1 MTFCGFINLR
11 PGVLHDSGRGDR
23 MNRQPRRQ
31 KPAPAEAGAEDN
43 RPETDDL
50 LWGIH
55 SVLEAMQHHPR
66 RVSEILLQR
75 GRAGAKYQEIIDLA
89 RAHQVRLRFVD
100 VDRLGIPSNSS
111 HQGVVAR
118 QAPLPLLALPE
129 LLAGAHEEAKAKN
142 VLPRLLV
149 LDSLQDPRNLGA
161 ILRSALAAG
170 FTSVLLT
177 RERSAPLSGT
187 VARTSAGAIHQL
199 RIGQVVNLAEA
210 LKEIRDQGF
219 WIFGA
224 VLDPA
229 AVSVY
234 AADLRVPLCL
244 VIGSEGKGIRPLV
257 QKQCDQLIT
266 IPMQGDFD
274 SLNVSVAAAII
285 MFEAVR
291 QQMSPDSSRG

>member
-1 MTFCGFINLR
+1 
-11 PGVLHDSGRGDR
+11 
-23 MNRQPRRQ
+23 MNRQPRKHRE
-31 KPAPAEAGAEDN
+31 APPRGDVTH
-43 RPETDDL
+43 PEEEDL

-55 SVLEAMQHHPR
+55 PVLEAMQHHPR
-66 RVSEILLQR
+66 RLSEILIQR
-75 GRAGAKYQEIIDLA
+75 GKAGTKYQEIIDLA
-89 RAHQVRLRFVD
+89 RVHQVRLRFVEAA
-100 VDRLGIPSNSS
+100 RLGVPGHCP

-118 QAPLPLLALPE
+118 QAAVQLLALPD
-129 LLAGAHEEAKAKN
+129 LLASAQDAAEEKKS
-142 VLPRLLV
+142 LPRLLV

-210 LKEIRDQGF
+210 LKEIRQRGY
-219 WIFGA
+219 WVFGA

-229 AVSVY
+229 AVPLY

-266 IPMQGDFD
+266 IPMEGDFD

-291 QQMSPDSSRG
+291 QQGAPGPGRG

>member
-1 MTFCGFINLR
+1 MK
-11 PGVLHDSGRGDR
+11 
-23 MNRQPRRQ
+23 RQPRTQ
-31 KPAPAEAGAEDN
+31 KQQPPRADDA
-43 RPETDDL
+43 RPEAEDL

-55 SVLEAMQHHPR
+55 PVLEAMQHHPR
-66 RVSEILLQR
+66 RLSEILMQR
-75 GRAGAKYQEIIDLA
+75 GRAGTKYQEIIDLA
-89 RAHQVRLRFVD
+89 RVHSVRLRFVEA
-100 VDRLGIPSNSS
+100 DRLGVPGHCP

-118 QAPLPLLALPE
+118 QAAVRLQTLPD
-129 LLAGAHEEAKAKN
+129 LLAGARDAAEAKSC
-142 VLPRLLV
+142 LPRLLV
-149 LDSLQDPRNLGA
+149 LDSIQDPRNLGA

-187 VARTSAGAIHQL
+187 VARTSAGAINQL
-199 RIGQVVNLAEA
+199 QIGQVVNLAEA
-210 LKEIRDQGF
+210 LKAIREQGY

-229 AVSVY
+229 AASVY

-257 QKQCDQLIT
+257 RKQCDQLIT
-266 IPMQGDFD
+266 IPMQGNFD
-274 SLNVSVAAAII
+274 SLNVSVAAAVI

-291 QQMSPDSSRG
+291 QQEIPHPGRG

>member
-1 MTFCGFINLR
+1 
-11 PGVLHDSGRGDR
+11 
-23 MNRQPRRQ
+23 MNRPPRKQR
-31 KPAPAEAGAEDN
+31 PAPPPRAEDT

-55 SVLEAMQHHPR
+55 AVLEAMQHHPR
-66 RVSEILLQR
+66 RLSEILMQR

-89 RAHQVRLRFVD
+89 RAHQVRLRFVEAG
-100 VDRLGIPSNSS
+100 RLGVPGSFP

-118 QAPLPLLALPE
+118 QAAMPLLPMPD
-129 LLAGAHEEAKAKN
+129 LLTSAHEEAKAKN

-177 RERSAPLSGT
+177 RERSAPISGT

-224 VLDPA
+224 VLDPEA
-229 AVSVY
+229 ISVY

-291 QQMSPDSSRG
+291 QQMSPDAGRE

>member
-1 MTFCGFINLR
+1 
-11 PGVLHDSGRGDR
+11 
-23 MNRQPRRQ
+23 MNRPPRKQRTS
-31 KPAPAEAGAEDN
+31 PAPARGEDT

-55 SVLEAMQHHPR
+55 PVLEAMQHHPR
-66 RVSEILLQR
+66 RLSEILIQR
-75 GRAGAKYQEIIDLA
+75 GRTGAKYQEIIDLA
-89 RAHQVRLRFVD
+89 RAHQVRLRFVEAG
-100 VDRLGIPSNSS
+100 RLGVPGSCP

-118 QAPLPLLALPE
+118 QAAIPLLSLPD
-129 LLAGAHEEAKAKN
+129 LLASVQESAEAKN
-142 VLPRLLV
+142 SLPRLLV
-149 LDSLQDPRNLGA
+149 LDSIQDPRNLGA

-199 RIGQVVNLAEA
+199 QIGQVVNLAEA

-224 VLDPA
+224 VLDPEA
-229 AVSVY
+229 ISVY

-285 MFEAVR
+285 MFEAFR
-291 QQMSPDSSRG
+291 QQMSPVTGRG

>member
-1 MTFCGFINLR
+1 
-11 PGVLHDSGRGDR
+11 
-23 MNRQPRRQ
+23 MNRPPRKQR
-31 KPAPAEAGAEDN
+31 PAPPPVRVEDTP
-43 RPETDDL
+43 PETDDL

-55 SVLEAMQHHPR
+55 AVLEAMQHHPR
-66 RVSEILLQR
+66 RVSEILMQR
-75 GRAGAKYQEIIDLA
+75 GRAGTKYQEIVDLA
-89 RAHQVRLRFVD
+89 RAHQVRLRFVEAG
-100 VDRLGIPSNSS
+100 RLGVPGSFP

-118 QAPLPLLALPE
+118 QAAMELLPLPDLLTS
-129 LLAGAHEEAKAKN
+129 AHEEAKAKN

-170 FTSVLLT
+170 FASVLLT

-199 RIGQVVNLAEA
+199 HIGQVVNLAEA
-210 LKEIRDQGF
+210 LKEIRGQGF

-229 AVSVY
+229 AISVY

-266 IPMQGDFD
+266 IPMQSDFD

-291 QQMSPDSSRG
+291 QQMAPDSSQG

>member
-1 MTFCGFINLR
+1 
-11 PGVLHDSGRGDR
+11 
-23 MNRQPRRQ
+23 
-31 KPAPAEAGAEDN
+31 
-43 RPETDDL
+43 
-50 LWGIH
+50 
-55 SVLEAMQHHPR
+55 
-66 RVSEILLQR
+66 VSEILLQR

-89 RAHQVRLRFVD
+89 RAHQVRLRFVEAG
-100 VDRLGIPSNSS
+100 RLGVPGSFP

-118 QAPLPLLALPE
+118 QAAMELLPLQD
-129 LLAGAHEEAKAKN
+129 LLASEQETAEAKN
-142 VLPRLLV
+142 SLPRLLV
-149 LDSLQDPRNLGA
+149 LDSIQDPRNLGA

-199 RIGQVVNLAEA
+199 RIGQVVNLAQA

-219 WIFGA
+219 WLFGA
-224 VLDPA
+224 VLDPEA
-229 AVSVY
+229 ISVY

-266 IPMQGDFD
+266 IPMQSDFD
-274 SLNVSVAAAII
+274 SLNVSVAAAVI

-291 QQMSPDSSRG
+291 QQMAPGVGQG

>member
-1 MTFCGFINLR
+1 
-11 PGVLHDSGRGDR
+11 
-23 MNRQPRRQ
+23 MNRPPRKQR
-31 KPAPAEAGAEDN
+31 PAPARAEDT
-43 RPETDDL
+43 RQEPEDL

-55 SVLEAMQHHPR
+55 PVLEAIQHHPR
-66 RVSEILLQR
+66 QLSEILIQR
-75 GRAGAKYQEIIDLA
+75 GKAGSKYQEIIDLA
-89 RAHQVRLRFVD
+89 RAHQVRLRFVEAG
-100 VDRLGIPSNSS
+100 RLGVPGHYS

-118 QAPLPLLALPE
+118 QAAIQLQALPDLLASAQE
-129 LLAGAHEEAKAKN
+129 SAAAKN
-142 VLPRLLV
+142 SLPRLLV
-149 LDSLQDPRNLGA
+149 LDSIQDPRNLGA

-187 VARTSAGAIHQL
+187 VARTSAGAINQL
-199 RIGQVVNLAEA
+199 QIGQAVNLAEA
-210 LKEIRDQGF
+210 LKEIREQGF

-224 VLDPA
+224 VLDPEA
-229 AVSVY
+229 ISVY

-257 QKQCDQLIT
+257 RRQCDQLLT

-291 QQMSPDSSRG
+291 QQMSPGAGRE

>member
-1 MTFCGFINLR
+1 
-11 PGVLHDSGRGDR
+11 
-23 MNRQPRRQ
+23 MNRPPRKQR
-31 KPAPAEAGAEDN
+31 PAPPPARAEDT

-50 LWGIH
+50 LWGMH
-55 SVLEAMQHHPR
+55 AVLEAMQHHPR
-66 RVSEILLQR
+66 RVSEILMQR

-100 VDRLGIPSNSS
+100 AGRLGVPGSLP
-111 HQGVVAR
+111 HQGIVAR
-118 QAPLPLLALPE
+118 QAAMELLPLPDLLTRAQ
-129 LLAGAHEEAKAKN
+129 AEAKAKN
-142 VLPRLLV
+142 LPPRLLV

-199 RIGQVVNLAEA
+199 HIGQVVNLSEA

-266 IPMQGDFD
+266 IPMQTDFD

-291 QQMSPDSSRG
+291 QQTAPDSSRG

>member
-1 MTFCGFINLR
+1 
-11 PGVLHDSGRGDR
+11 
-23 MNRQPRRQ
+23 MNRQPR
-31 KPAPAEAGAEDN
+31 KPGQEPFREDDRRPAAE
-43 RPETDDL
+43 DL

-55 SVLEAMQHHPR
+55 PVLEAIQHHPR
-66 RVSEILLQR
+66 RLSEILIQR
-75 GRAGAKYQEIIDLA
+75 GKAGPKYQEIIDLA
-89 RAHQVRLRFVD
+89 RAHSVRLRFVEAG
-100 VDRLGIPSNSS
+100 RLGVPGHSL

-118 QAPLPLLALPE
+118 QAAVQLQTLPDLLASTQ
-129 LLAGAHEEAKAKN
+129 AAAKEKN
-142 VLPRLLV
+142 SLPRLLV
-149 LDSLQDPRNLGA
+149 LDSIQDPRNLGA

-199 RIGQVVNLAEA
+199 QIGQVVNLAEA
-210 LKEIRDQGF
+210 LKDIRDQGF
-219 WIFGA
+219 WVFGA
-224 VLDPA
+224 VLDLE

-257 QKQCDQLIT
+257 QRQCDQLLT
-266 IPMQGDFD
+266 IPMQTDFD

-291 QQMSPDSSRG
+291 QQMSGRCPPSGSRSR

>member
-1 MTFCGFINLR
+1 
-11 PGVLHDSGRGDR
+11 
-23 MNRQPRRQ
+23 MNRPPRKQRPPQ
-31 KPAPAEAGAEDN
+31 SRKEDT

-55 SVLEAMQHHPR
+55 PVLEAIQHHPR
-66 RVSEILLQR
+66 RLSEILMQR

-89 RAHQVRLRFVD
+89 RAHQVRLRFVEA
-100 VDRLGIPSNSS
+100 DRLGVPAHCP

-118 QAPLPLLALPE
+118 QAAIQLQALPDLLAS
-129 LLAGAHEEAKAKN
+129 AQDAAEAKSR
-142 VLPRLLV
+142 LPRLLV
-149 LDSLQDPRNLGA
+149 LDSIQDPRNLGA

-187 VARTSAGAIHQL
+187 VARTSAGAINQL
-199 RIGQVVNLAEA
+199 QIGQVVNLAEA
-210 LKEIRDQGF
+210 LKAIREQGY

-274 SLNVSVAAAII
+274 SLNVSVAAAVI

-291 QQMSPDSSRG
+291 QQEIPHSGRG